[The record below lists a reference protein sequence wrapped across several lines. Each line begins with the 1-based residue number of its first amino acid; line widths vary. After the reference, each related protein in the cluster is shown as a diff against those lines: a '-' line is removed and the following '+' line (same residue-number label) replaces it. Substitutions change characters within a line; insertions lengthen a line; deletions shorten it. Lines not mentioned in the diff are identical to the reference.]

1 MSMLSTVAPWD
12 LVAEGYSETTMKL
25 FQGYVDA
32 ALDLVALQGDD
43 DIVDI
48 ACGPGTLALVAAKKV
63 ASVKAVDFSENMLSM
78 LRKGMAD
85 GGLTNIEPCKGDG
98 QELPYRDESFN
109 AAFSLF
115 GLMFFPDRAKGYAEI
130 FRTLKPG
137 GRVCI
142 SSWAP
147 VDRSPMMQTMFGA
160 MKAIKPDLPGPRTD
174 MESLENPDRLES
186 ELSAAG
192 LREVEV
198 HRVTKSASIASAKEF
213 WESMVKGSAPVTMMK
228 NSMSE
233 EVWREKCEIAIDSV
247 EKAVGS
253 FPALLSADA
262 WFGVGVK

>member
-12 LVAEGYSETTMKL
+12 LVAEGYSQTTMK
-25 FQGYVDA
+25 FFAGYVDA
-32 ALDLVALQGDD
+32 ALELVDLRSDD

-48 ACGPGTLALVAAKKV
+48 ACGPGTLTFAAAKKV
-63 ASVKAVDFSENMLSM
+63 ASVKAVDFSENMISM

-85 GGLTNIEPCKGDG
+85 RGFRNIEPHQGDG
-98 QELPYRDESFN
+98 QELPYGDASFD

-115 GLMFFPDRAKGYAEI
+115 GLMFFPDRANGYAEI

-147 VDRSPMMQTMFGA
+147 VDRSPMMQTMLGA
-160 MKAIKPDLPGPRTD
+160 MQAIKPDLPSPKTNL
-174 MESLENPDRLES
+174 ESLENPDLLKS

-192 LREVEV
+192 FSDVEV
-198 HRVTKSASIASAKEF
+198 HAVTKSVTIASAGEF

-228 NSMSE
+228 NSMCE
-233 EVWREKCEIAIDSV
+233 EAWREKSEIAIDHVAKSV
-247 EKAVGS
+247 GA
-253 FPALLSADA
+253 FPVSLSSDA
-262 WFGVGVK
+262 WFGIAVK